1 MFDMCH
7 QAINDAATE
16 LVCKAERAFLRNI
29 GGGCSLPIAVRSSLE
44 DGKLA
49 LTGLLA
55 SMDGSQRSEASMAE
69 AVTTIE
75 EAERLGLALCNKVSA
90 CA

>member
-1 MFDMCH
+1 MCH
-7 QAINDAATE
+7 QAINDATTE